1 MEIMT
6 CTPAIRN
13 LIREAKAHQI
23 TSSIQTSSNVGMQ
36 TMDQCLRDLY
46 HKGQISLEEAQQLRR
61 TDKSVETLLQAG
73 LRGAE
78 VRAQRAKPRAGAI
91 EDFPRRSDRVL
102 DRGGHV
108 GRWAGEAGPRGKRR
122 IRADVGEEPL
132 CGAHRVRHRDQL
144 VRIERAPKPRPPQR
158 VTDVACA
165 AEAGRRVRADELA
178 RGGGLILKPLPFAQI
193 GRRKKRFREL
203 SPGRER
209 SAIGKKAPDRGKLET
224 AERALV
230 QKRETPLDPRT

>member
-1 MEIMT
+1 MHD
-6 CTPAIRN
+6 PLDGR
-13 LIREAKAHQI
+13 
-23 TSSIQTSSNVGMQ
+23 SV
-36 TMDQCLRDLY
+36 LRFHRDDVASAALG
-46 HKGQISLEEAQQLRR
+46 HDRVLEEAQQLRR

-91 EDFPRRSDRVL
+91 EDFPRWSDRVL

-108 GRWAGEAGPRGKRR
+108 GGWAGEPGPRGKRR

-230 QKRETPLDPRT
+230 QKRDTPLDPRTKRRHRFDVVAC